1 MFIWSVSFV
10 WVKQTN
16 LIDQMNQMN
25 HKRTLLNVQATA
37 CGFYLQLITMA
48 SDSRCRDSDI
58 KRTLPDDTGNA
69 N

>member
-1 MFIWSVSFV
+1 
-10 WVKQTN
+10 
-16 LIDQMNQMN
+16 MNQMN

-48 SDSRCRDSDI
+48 SDSRCRNSDI